1 MRILTLTLT
10 LLLPGLATL
19 ASCSASM
26 PMHTESTATY
36 IVVRHAEKN
45 TDDPRDPELSAAG
58 QARAKALSAQLSG
71 VRLTAAYATDFRR
84 TRQTAAPT
92 AAANGIDVTGY
103 DATMPAADFA
113 ARLRREQP
121 TGTTLIVGHSNTVP
135 DIVAALCA
143 CTVEPIDESRY
154 GDRFDV
160 RVDASG
166 SAHLV
171 RSTY

>member
-1 MRILTLTLT
+1 MRFFSILV
-10 LLLPGLATL
+10 PALAVL
-19 ASCSASM
+19 AACSATT
-26 PMHTESTATY
+26 PMRPDSATATY

-45 TDDPRDPELSAAG
+45 TDDTRDPELSPAG
-58 QARAKALSAQLSG
+58 RARAESLSKQLSDRPL
-71 VRLTAAYATDFRR
+71 VAAYATDFRR
-84 TRQTAAPT
+84 TRQTAAPAAT
-92 AAANGIDVTGY
+92 ASGVEVTVY
-103 DATMPAADFA
+103 DAAVPATDFG

-135 DIVAALCA
+135 DIVAALCD
-143 CTVEPIDESRY
+143 CTVAPIDETRY

-166 SAHLV
+166 AAHLS